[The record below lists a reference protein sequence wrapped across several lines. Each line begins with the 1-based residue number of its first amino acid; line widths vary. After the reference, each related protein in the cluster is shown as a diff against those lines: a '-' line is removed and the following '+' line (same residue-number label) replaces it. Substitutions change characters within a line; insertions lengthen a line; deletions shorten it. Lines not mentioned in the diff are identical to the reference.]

1 MVKHY
6 LSLRY
11 LSLAPTMTM
20 MSNHSYIR
28 IFENEGH
35 QVIFEQAL
43 KDGQQYFKL
52 QETFNNKRTETSIM
66 TLDGGYLYM
75 DKLVKRGYIGYN

>member
-1 MVKHY
+1 MARHY

-11 LSLAPTMTM
+11 LSLAPTMM

-35 QVIFEQAL
+35 QVIFEQAYKEGL
-43 KDGQQYFKL
+43 HYFKL
-52 QETFNNKRTETSIM
+52 QETYNNSKPQTSIM

-75 DKLVKRGYIGYN
+75 DKLIEQGYVGYN